1 MADDSTVDEKAIL
14 KAQLD
19 ESATD
24 DIDPKFSDID
34 SKAKFLNGG
43 DHANSKVEVETSSGE
58 DSFTG
63 LGKEELLRYANDP
76 FWKKVR
82 MVLFALFWVGWV
94 GMLVAA
100 IVIIVLAPRCPY
112 KPDLK
117 WFDKQASYQIYPKS
131 FKDTNEPGKAA
142 KGEGVGDIKGKYVYK
157 MYFILSLISTPPPPF
172 FPPTH
177 TLAPSRQTTRHIEDN
192 ISIAN
197 VQNPPTPRI
206 RVLSCEIAHC
216 HCGIM

>member
-24 DIDPKFSDID
+24 DIDPKFID

-76 FWKKVR
+76 FWKK
-82 MVLFALFWVGWV
+82 AEYDAS
-94 GMLVAA
+94 VAQTGFFR
-100 IVIIVLAPRCPY
+100 IIV
-112 KPDLK
+112 
-117 WFDKQASYQIYPKS
+117 
-131 FKDTNEPGKAA
+131 E
-142 KGEGVGDIKGKYVYK
+142 
-157 MYFILSLISTPPPPF
+157 
-172 FPPTH
+172 
-177 TLAPSRQTTRHIEDN
+177 
-192 ISIAN
+192 SI
-197 VQNPPTPRI
+197 I
-206 RVLSCEIAHC
+206 I
-216 HCGIM
+216 

>member
-1 MADDSTVDEKAIL
+1 MADDSTVDEKAHL

-19 ESATD
+19 ESATID
-24 DIDPKFSDID
+24 DIDPKFND

-43 DHANSKVEVETSSGE
+43 DHNNSKVEVETSSGE
-58 DSFTG
+58 VSFTG
-63 LGKEELLRYANDP
+63 LGKEELLQYANDP

-82 MVLFALFWVGWV
+82 LVLFVLFWVGWV

-131 FKDTNEPGKAA
+131 FKDTNEPGKVA
-142 KGEGVGDIKGKYVYK
+142 KGEGVGDIKGKYVYI
-157 MYFILSLISTPPPPF
+157 ILYLPLPLQAF
-172 FPPTH
+172 FSH
-177 TLAPSRQTTRHIEDN
+177 TFAQTRQTSEVVTLMP
-192 ISIAN
+192 IS
-197 VQNPPTPRI
+197 
-206 RVLSCEIAHC
+206 L
-216 HCGIM
+216 